1 MTLKYEIQALIIAI
15 KSGIP
20 NSIQDEYLADRIIKL
35 IGKKIDE
42 CKTIEEIK
50 EMVRERNEP
59 TK

>member
-1 MTLKYEIQALIIAI
+1 MTLKYEIQTLIIAI

-20 NSIQDEYLADRIIKL
+20 NSIQDEYLANRIIEL

-50 EMVRERNEP
+50 EILKRNE
-59 TK
+59 